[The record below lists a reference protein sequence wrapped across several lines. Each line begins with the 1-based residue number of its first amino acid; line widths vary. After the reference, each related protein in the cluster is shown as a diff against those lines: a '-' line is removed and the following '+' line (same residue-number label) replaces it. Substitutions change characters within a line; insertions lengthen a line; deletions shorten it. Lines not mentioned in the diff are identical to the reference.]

1 MNKEVNNF
9 EEIMNYRKLTDREL
23 MEQIYELLVGVNMK
37 LDKLGFLKYREMGI
51 EDTNFVYPFKDN
63 IPESI
68 ADKKDSL
75 EETLKDTQEF
85 FTELFKDSESK

>member
-1 MNKEVNNF
+1 LCF
-9 EEIMNYRKLTDREL
+9 CS
-23 MEQIYELLVGVNMK
+23 
-37 LDKLGFLKYREMGI
+37 
-51 EDTNFVYPFKDN
+51 N

>member
-9 EEIMNYRKLTDREL
+9 EEIMNHRKLTDREL

-68 ADKKDSL
+68 ANKKDSL

-85 FTELFKDSESK
+85 FTELFKDTESK